1 MDYKLNSDLG
11 YSIYHP
17 PQPTVDGITFMQ
29 WGAFVEKYG
38 KIVMLS
44 FNVKGTI
51 SKMETSLPLFTLNE
65 GYAPRHLVV
74 VNYATQY
81 LDVPMLLDIENTG
94 QVSIYAFGES
104 EFEDFF
110 LRQCVAFITA

>member
-1 MDYKLNSDLG
+1 
-11 YSIYHP
+11 
-17 PQPTVDGITFMQ
+17 MQ

-44 FNVKGTI
+44 FNVRGTI

-65 GYAPRHLVV
+65 GYTPKHFVG
-74 VNYATQY
+74 VNYVTQY
-81 LDVPMLLDIENTG
+81 FGVPMLLNIENTG

-110 LRQCVAFITA
+110 LRQCVTFITA